1 MTSYDIIWHHM
12 TSYDMT
18 RHAPVVG
25 NGYDLDTPGSQARR
39 RSCIRRATAEHVPVR
54 VSLSERRGFAARTRT
69 HYKNTAGG
77 RSIERRRLGTTR
89 DTLSMGQAR
98 RRSCIRRAAT
108 AEHVL
113 VRVSLSE
120 RRGFAARTRT
130 HYKNT
135 AGCRVSARPSSA
147 AGVQL
152 VAHHQLTHQLGPMLP
167 GRLA

>member
-39 RSCIRRATAEHVPVR
+39 RSCIRRAATAEHVPVR

-77 RSIERRRLGTTR
+77 RSSERRRLGTTR
-89 DTLSMGQAR
+89 DALSMGQAR
-98 RRSCIRRAAT
+98 RRSCIRTRNMRPQQCGMFRTQVRAKAQRCLRRRFTVYTAGLERVRKRAARM
-108 AEHVL
+108 VD
-113 VRVSLSE
+113 
-120 RRGFAARTRT
+120 T
-130 HYKNT
+130 H
-135 AGCRVSARPSSA
+135 
-147 AGVQL
+147 
-152 VAHHQLTHQLGPMLP
+152 LTP
-167 GRLA
+167 